1 VTDAAPI
8 LSLLT
13 ALDATVATA
22 ESLTGGRL
30 AARITE
36 VPGASAV
43 YAGGVVSYA
52 TAVKVDV
59 LGVPADVVAAH
70 GVVSGECARA
80 MAERVRELLRT
91 TYGVSTTGVAG
102 PDTQEGKPVG
112 TVFVAVAGAGGTDVV
127 ELALSGDRAAIQGAA
142 VDGALSALM
151 GMIDPED
158 DPRPV
163 VGTEHP
169 GLG

>member
-1 VTDAAPI
+1 MSDAADVI
-8 LSLLT
+8 ASLGDE
-13 ALDATVATA
+13 AATVATA

-30 AARITE
+30 AAVITD
-36 VPGASAV
+36 VAGSSKV

-52 TAVKVDV
+52 TAVKIDV
-59 LGVPADVVAAH
+59 LGVPPEIVDTH

-80 MAERVRELLRT
+80 MAEGVRTLLRT

-112 TVFVAVAGAGGTDVV
+112 TVFVAVAGPDETEVV
-127 ELALSGDRAAIQGAA
+127 ELALTGDRASIQAAA
-142 VDGALSALM
+142 VDGALSALR
-151 GMIDPED
+151 GMIDPEN

-163 VGTEHP
+163 VDPEHP

>member
-1 VTDAAPI
+1 MSGAANVI
-8 LSLLT
+8 SRLGEE
-13 ALDATVATA
+13 AATVATA

-30 AARITE
+30 AAVITD
-36 VPGASAV
+36 VAGSSKV

-52 TAVKVDV
+52 TAVKIEV
-59 LGVPADVVAAH
+59 LGVPQEIVDAH
-70 GVVSGECARA
+70 GVVSAECARA
-80 MAERVRELLRT
+80 MAEGVRTLLHA

-102 PDTQEGKPVG
+102 PDTQEGQPVG
-112 TVFVAVAGAGGTDVV
+112 TVFVAVAGAGGTEVV
-127 ELALSGDRAAIQGAA
+127 RLGLTGDRAAIQHAA

-151 GMIDPED
+151 GMIGPEN

-163 VGTEHP
+163 VDTEHP